1 MMEIS
6 SIPISSILQNKNND
20 SYDFPN
26 FYVSNQIDKYYFKEL
41 VLTNGTFNYI
51 ECPDDMTKTTL
62 FELLTGLEKSNKL
75 PVNREYLTY
84 DIVYKPKSIQPK
96 FEGILEEMGIKE
108 LNYYFEFMDIFAPYL
123 ETRVKELPQE
133 ILQLVGFLLFINRE
147 GVLYIFDYPYDSIS
161 IHNRK
166 RMWNIMKEFCRKQ
179 NKIGIVAEKDKRTG
193 CTYTIK
199 KISNDEYFGRMM

>member
-1 MMEIS
+1 
-6 SIPISSILQNKNND
+6 
-20 SYDFPN
+20 
-26 FYVSNQIDKYYFKEL
+26 
-41 VLTNGTFNYI
+41 
-51 ECPDDMTKTTL
+51 MTKTTL

-193 CTYTIK
+193 CTYNIK
-199 KISNDEYFGRMM
+199 KISENEYFGMMI